1 MSCHKKWKWTK
12 FDSGWQNTTE
22 QTAVWVC
29 ARETVVGCSG
39 QVVFEDFF
47 LNLSRD
53 EVLLSP
59 GRVFQR
65 VRAATPKTLRTR
77 GPGMVCKGK
86 GGWRGIEG
94 QGHDVI
100 CRWEGGLWR
109 HGPGFLPQSWRAMAG
124 VWSFF
129 FKMKEGGFGGRFDV
143 RLEKERGIL
152 DDTKVADLR
161 GLVDLAP
168 ICIKMEIFSLLE

>member
-1 MSCHKKWKWTK
+1 M
-12 FDSGWQNTTE
+12 
-22 QTAVWVC
+22 
-29 ARETVVGCSG
+29 
-39 QVVFEDFF
+39 FEDFF

-77 GPGMVCKGK
+77 GSGMVCKGK

-100 CRWEGGLWR
+100 CR
-109 HGPGFLPQSWRAMAG
+109 
-124 VWSFF
+124 
-129 FKMKEGGFGGRFDV
+129 
-143 RLEKERGIL
+143 
-152 DDTKVADLR
+152 
-161 GLVDLAP
+161 
-168 ICIKMEIFSLLE
+168 